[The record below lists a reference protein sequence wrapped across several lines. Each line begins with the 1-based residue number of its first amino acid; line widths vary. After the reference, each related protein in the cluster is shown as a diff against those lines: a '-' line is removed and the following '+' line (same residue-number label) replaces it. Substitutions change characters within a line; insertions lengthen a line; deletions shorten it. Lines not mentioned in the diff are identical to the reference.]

1 MNEKASKLIE
11 IAYSQIGS
19 PYVFGAWGQPCSVA
33 LREKYASCNPSHKN
47 DIFKACQQLNG
58 SGKRSCSG
66 CKYDGKLAFDCR
78 GFTYWCCKEAGIIT
92 LKGSGCTE
100 QYETATNWMQKGVI
114 GEMPDVPCILF
125 QYRSGRMQHTGVYVG
140 NGKVVHASTG
150 VIETAVNSAW
160 THYAIPK
167 GMYTV
172 KELNAEFVLCV
183 EITKAGTIRK
193 GDWAK
198 ATKVKTA
205 EVGTVYEW
213 AATSGV
219 TGYYGFRGNK
229 SKAVFWIAPKYATLK
244 SVRRG

>member
-19 PYVFGAWGQPCSVA
+19 PYVFGAWGQPCSVE
-33 LREKYASCNPSHKN
+33 LREKYASCNPTHKK
-47 DIFKACQQLNG
+47 DIYKACQQLNG
-58 SGKRSCSG
+58 SGKRSCAG
-66 CKYDGKLAFDCR
+66 CKYDGKNAFDCR

-100 QYETATNWMQKGVI
+100 QYETATNWMKKGVI
-114 GEMPDVPCILF
+114 AEMPDTPCILF
-125 QYRSGRMQHTGVYVG
+125 QYRNGRMQHTGVYVG

-150 VIETAVNSAW
+150 VIETAVNIAW

-167 GMYTV
+167 AMYTV

-193 GDWAK
+193 GDWSK

-205 EVGTVYEW
+205 VVGTVYDW

-219 TGYYGFRGNK
+219 TGYYGFRGNS
-229 SKAVFWIAPKYATLK
+229 SKAVYWIAPKYATLK
-244 SVRRG
+244 TVKRG